1 MNWQV
6 YIILCTDDSLY
17 TGIAIDVVRRFNQ
30 HADRQGAKYFRGRQ
44 PKQLVYVE
52 TGHDRSSAS
61 KREVVIKKLPRLEK
75 LQLLASDGNKVGDF
89 PLL

>member
-1 MNWQV
+1 VNWQV

-17 TGIAIDVVRRFNQ
+17 TGITNDVDRRFNQ
-30 HADRQGAKYFRGRQ
+30 HADKRGAKYFRGRQ

-61 KREVVIKKLPRLEK
+61 KRESAIKKLPRLQK
-75 LQLLASDGNKVGDF
+75 LQLLASDINQVSNF
-89 PLL
+89 LI

>member
-6 YIILCTDDSLY
+6 YIIRCTDNSLY
-17 TGIAIDVVRRFNQ
+17 TGITNNVARRFNQ

-44 PKQLVYVE
+44 PKELVYVE

-75 LQLLASDGNKVGDF
+75 LQLLASAINKVTDF
-89 PLL
+89 Q